1 VANVQFN
8 LADLFEAVAA
18 EVPDRE
24 ALVLGAHGTA
34 HRRLRFDELD
44 ARANRLAHVLHD
56 RGIGPQD
63 HVGLH
68 LFNDLEHIEAML
80 AIYKLRAVAV
90 NVNYRY
96 TAEELRYLFADADL
110 AAVITE
116 PELRAAVAEAQ
127 AHVPTLVTVLERGD
141 RYEALLAAAPTT
153 PVDVGPRSA
162 DDLYLLYTGGTTGM
176 PKGVMWRHED
186 IYFASLGG
194 RGTPSQGI
202 EPLRRPEDVRDRA
215 RAEPPIRRRLPLCPL
230 MHGGAMWIALQ
241 SLLSG
246 GTLVL
251 STDRHFDAAD
261 ALALLA
267 TERVDLT
274 MVIGD
279 ATARPLADELERNGA
294 AYDLSALQVIAS
306 GGAIMSP
313 AVKEQLQRLVPG
325 TKVVDTFGA
334 SETGG
339 QGRLSRRSAGSTAN
353 PGAPR
358 LVTDE
363 HTAVFDDELRPIE
376 PGRGQVGRLGRRG
389 HIPFGYYKDP
399 AKTAATFPVIDGVRW
414 AVPGDMALVEDDGSI
429 TLLGRGAATINT
441 GGEKVFPE
449 EVEGVIKSHPQ
460 VFDALVVGVPD
471 DRFGQKVVAV
481 VAFRSEAHVNDDELA
496 AHTKAHL
503 SGYKVPR
510 EWVAVPACQRT
521 PTGKPDYAWAKAAAS
536 TALGLA
542 EPSMG

>member
-1 VANVQFN
+1 VAAVQFN

-24 ALVLGAHGTA
+24 AIVLGERGRA

-44 ARANRLAHVLHD
+44 ARANRLAHVLRH
-56 RGIGPQD
+56 RGVGAHD

-68 LFNDLEHIEAML
+68 LHNGLEHIEAML
-80 AIYKLRAVAV
+80 ALYKLRAVPV

-96 TAEELRYLFADADL
+96 TPEELRYLFADADL
-110 AAVITE
+110 VAVVTE
-116 PELRAAVAEAQ
+116 PDLAGLVESATAEVAS
-127 AHVPTLVTVLERGD
+127 VTTVLQSGEG
-141 RYEALLAAAPTT
+141 YEALLAAASAD
-153 PVDVGPRSA
+153 PVDVGERSA

-186 IYFASLGG
+186 IFFASLGG

-202 EPLRRPEDVRDRA
+202 EPLRRPEDVRARA
-215 RAEPPIRRRLPLCPL
+215 RADQPIRRRLPLCPL

-251 STDRHFDAAD
+251 STDRHFAAAD
-261 ALALLA
+261 ALSLLA
-267 TERVDLT
+267 EERVDLT

-279 ATARPLADELERNGA
+279 ATARPLADELQRHPET
-294 AYDLSALQVIAS
+294 YDLAALQVIAS

-313 AVKEQLQRLVPG
+313 AVKHQLQQLLPG

-339 QGRLSRRSAGSTAN
+339 QGRLSRPTSPSAAHA
-353 PGAPR
+353 GAPR

-363 HTAVFDDELRPIE
+363 HTAVFDDDLVPIE
-376 PGRGQVGRLGRRG
+376 PGSGQVGRLGRTG
-389 HIPFGYYKDP
+389 HIPIGYYKDP
-399 AKTAATFPVIDGVRW
+399 EKTAATFPVIDGTRW
-414 AVPGDMALVEDDGSI
+414 AVPGDLALVEDDGAI
-429 TLLGRGAATINT
+429 VLLGRGAATINT

-449 EVEGVIKSHPQ
+449 EVEGVIKSHPG
-460 VFDALVVGVPD
+460 VFDVLVVGVPD
-471 DRFGQKVVAV
+471 ERFGQRVVAV
-481 VAFRSEAHVNDDELA
+481 VALRDGAEPSDDELT

-510 EWVAVPACQRT
+510 AWVRAPACRRT
-521 PTGKPDYAWAKAAAS
+521 PTGKPDYAWARSVACD
-536 TALGLA
+536 ALGIDERSA
-542 EPSMG
+542 S

>member
-1 VANVQFN
+1 VQFN
-8 LADLFEAVAA
+8 LADLFEAVAH

-24 ALVLGAHGTA
+24 ALVLGAQGRA
-34 HRRLRFDELD
+34 VRRLRYDELD
-44 ARANRLAHVLHD
+44 DRADRLAQVLHE
-56 RGIGPQD
+56 RGIGAHA

-68 LFNDLEHIEAML
+68 LFNGLEYVEGML
-80 AIYKLRAVAV
+80 ALYKLRAVPV

-96 TAEELRYLFADADL
+96 TPDELRYLFRDADL

-116 PELRAAVAEAQ
+116 PEFAPMIDELRADLPLLGAVL
-127 AHVPTLVTVLERGD
+127 VPGAG
-141 RYEALLAAAPTT
+141 YEAALAAAPAG
-153 PVDVGPRSA
+153 PVPIGERSG

-202 EPLRRPEDVRDRA
+202 PALREPDDIRA
-215 RAEPPIRRRLPLCPL
+215 RAHADEPIRRRLPLCPL

-261 ALALLA
+261 ALSLLGS
-267 TERVDLT
+267 ERVELT

-279 ATARPLADELERNGA
+279 ATARPLADALERHPESF
-294 AYDLSALQVIAS
+294 DLAALQVIAS

-313 AVKEQLQRLVPG
+313 AVKAQMQTLLPA

-339 QGRLSRRSAGSTAN
+339 QGRLSRRGAATDT
-353 PGAPR
+353 GAPR
-358 LVTDE
+358 LVTDDD
-363 HTAVFDDELRPIE
+363 TAVFDDDLRPIAA
-376 PGRGQVGRLGRRG
+376 GTGQLGRLGRKG
-389 HIPFGYYKDP
+389 YIPYGYYKDE
-399 AKTAATFPVIDGVRW
+399 AKTAATFPTIDGVAW
-414 AVPGDMALVEDDGSI
+414 AVPGDMARIEADGSI
-429 TLLGRGAATINT
+429 VLLGRGAATINT

-460 VFDALVVGVPD
+460 VFDALVVGVAD
-471 DRFGQKVVAV
+471 ERFGQKVVAV
-481 VAFRSEAHVNDDELA
+481 VAFRDGMTVAGDELTE
-496 AHTKAHL
+496 HVRHQV

-510 EWVAVPACQRT
+510 AWVPVTACWRS
-521 PTGKPDYAWAKAAAS
+521 PTGKPDYAWARSEACA
-536 TALGLA
+536 ALGLA
-542 EPSMG
+542 QPVVP